1 MRPGTKTIKIR
12 NDRSDL
18 IIVIISTQIEWKSGM
33 KERKKKRKER
43 KNDRIISEGDWSPT
57 SPTNS
62 NYLTSDRND
71 TKGYER
77 FNSYLGHSLFC
88 LITSLN
94 SLSGGLHV
102 KITKITSTCSQIDN
116 SSSCSIK
123 NKNNNCT
130 FVCDVLFPL
139 DTIFIAE
146 KKKK

>member
-1 MRPGTKTIKIR
+1 MTESFQKAIGP
-12 NDRSDL
+12 
-18 IIVIISTQIEWKSGM
+18 
-33 KERKKKRKER
+33 
-43 KNDRIISEGDWSPT
+43 PT
-57 SPTNS
+57 FPTNS
-62 NYLTSDRND
+62 DYLTSDRND

-146 KKKK
+146 KKKMIFMTRTMLSFDKILPIKRPRVK

>member
-1 MRPGTKTIKIR
+1 MRRGKK
-12 NDRSDL
+12 
-18 IIVIISTQIEWKSGM
+18 W
-33 KERKKKRKER
+33 RKKKNE
-43 KNDRIISEGDWSPT
+43 RIILKAISPPT
-57 SPTNS
+57 SNS
-62 NYLTSDRND
+62 DYLTSDRND

-77 FNSYLGHSLFC
+77 FNSYLGHPFC

-123 NKNNNCT
+123 NKNNNCVY
-130 FVCDVLFPL
+130 VCVCARARDMLFPL

-146 KKKK
+146 KNDFYDANNTIFR

>member
-1 MRPGTKTIKIR
+1 MTESFQKAIGP
-12 NDRSDL
+12 
-18 IIVIISTQIEWKSGM
+18 
-33 KERKKKRKER
+33 
-43 KNDRIISEGDWSPT
+43 PT

-146 KKKK
+146 KKKKMIFMTRTMLSFDKILPIKRPRVK